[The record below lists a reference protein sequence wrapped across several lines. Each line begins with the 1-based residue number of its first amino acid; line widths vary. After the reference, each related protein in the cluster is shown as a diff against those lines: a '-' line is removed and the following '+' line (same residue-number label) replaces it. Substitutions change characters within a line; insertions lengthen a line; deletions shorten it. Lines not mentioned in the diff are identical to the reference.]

1 MRTTVKYLSNTK
13 RNEATKK
20 SKVKYL
26 KKNATVIVA
35 TASDIMKITSWSLK
49 EIAGNK
55 LSRRPR
61 RLQEITQRA
70 SFRNTS
76 KIKHK

>member
-20 SKVKYL
+20 SKVNYL

-61 RLQEITQRA
+61 RLQDTTQRA